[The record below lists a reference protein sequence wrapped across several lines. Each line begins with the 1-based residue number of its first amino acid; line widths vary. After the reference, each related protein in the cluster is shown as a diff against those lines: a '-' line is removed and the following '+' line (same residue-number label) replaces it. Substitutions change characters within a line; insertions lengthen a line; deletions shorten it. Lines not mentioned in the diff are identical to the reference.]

1 MEIAFKAL
9 LKKYTPITLV
19 SGDKQVSINLQLN
32 DDEITEEVLNSLN
45 SFYMKTPERILV
57 VMVEEEK
64 SNETG

>member
-1 MEIAFKAL
+1 MKIAFKAL

-45 SFYMKTPERILV
+45 KFYMKTPKLVMV
-57 VMVEEEK
+57 VMMDEK
-64 SNETG
+64 ETVRK